1 MRYTGKKIYIVS
13 SDAVKQEFRNNFY
26 SETSSFKC
34 AGSFYEDTLIKK
46 NIKIDSDSI
55 MKELEN
61 YYSFHTYDSFTKI
74 VDDLE
79 KVEDIKKG
87 FDDSIVIIDEAQ
99 NVRLTENKKQYKRI
113 SQFIEKITD
122 IADMRMIFMS
132 ATPIFDKTQE
142 FVWFVNIMNKLDFDY
157 DERTVSYTHLTL
169 PTILLV

>member
-1 MRYTGKKIYIVS
+1 
-13 SDAVKQEFRNNFY
+13 
-26 SETSSFKC
+26 
-34 AGSFYEDTLIKK
+34 
-46 NIKIDSDSI
+46 

-132 ATPIFDKTQE
+132 ATQIFDKTQE

-157 DERTVSYTHLTL
+157 DERKQHKPLKNSEIFKDNNFKSKLSRDEFTKALK
-169 PTILLV
+169 ILKNVFLQMWVVPLRS